1 MEEGKISVIVP
12 IYKVEN
18 YLNRCVESIRKQTYR
33 NLEIILVD
41 DGSPDACGEMCDRY
55 AQEDSRIRVIHKE
68 KMCIRDRK
76 YIFSALVLACFW
88 RRQLYSS
95 EIYSIFIMY

>member
-41 DGSPDACGEMCDRY
+41 DGSPDACGRCVTGMR
-55 AQEDSRIRVIHKE
+55 RKIRG
-68 KMCIRDRK
+68 
-76 YIFSALVLACFW
+76 FG
-88 RRQLYSS
+88 
-95 EIYSIFIMY
+95 

>member
-41 DGSPDACGEMCDRY
+41 E
-55 AQEDSRIRVIHKE
+55 
-68 KMCIRDRK
+68 DRK
-76 YIFSALVLACFW
+76 SVV
-88 RRQLYSS
+88 
-95 EIYSIFIMY
+95 

>member
-55 AQEDSRIRVIHKE
+55 AQEDSRRQ
-68 KMCIRDRK
+68 
-76 YIFSALVLACFW
+76 SAAGYSDGSSACFAY
-88 RRQLYSS
+88 RGHG
-95 EIYSIFIMY
+95 

>member
-68 KMCIRDRK
+68 MVD
-76 YIFSALVLACFW
+76 YQMHGMQALRWLPE
-88 RRQLYSS
+88 ST
-95 EIYSIFIMY
+95 